1 MYHVSRSSYDAAL
14 GAFDSV
20 SQGTY
25 TRVCELAKGGMGTVD
40 LAVRSEGTFRR
51 LYAIKR
57 LRESYR
63 EDPEFRAMF
72 LDEARI
78 AGFIRHPH
86 VVSVLDVGEDAQGPF
101 LVLDYVD
108 GISAADLVKRVAER
122 GLVMPMSVALRI
134 AIDAAEGLHAAH
146 ELHDPETRQ
155 PLNLVHRDVS
165 PQNILLGFDG
175 SARVT
180 DFGVAKALGRVTRT
194 STGVLKG
201 KMGYMA
207 PEVLRFEEPDLR
219 SDLFSLGVVLIEL
232 LIGRRLYRNTEG
244 MDGARR
250 VLNEPP
256 PDLGELREDAPP
268 ELVELMFQMLAKS
281 RDHRPQSAR
290 DVARRL
296 ESVLADVHAEGA
308 PELSDYIAELFED
321 RREESAERVRLAH
334 AAAEERTSP
343 RARPRALV
351 GVLAA
356 VVIVCAIVLGVAL
369 TRDEPP
375 QPSTP
380 EENLPDPVMELGP
393 LTIENVPVEADPAD
407 ETAETDPPAP
417 EPRMRA
423 RMRETTQSSDT
434 PMWGWQ

>member
-1 MYHVSRSSYDAAL
+1 MQ
-14 GAFDSV
+14 GAFDSM
-20 SQGTY
+20 SHGTY

-40 LAVRSEGTFRR
+40 LAVRREGTFRR

-86 VVSVLDVGEDAQGPF
+86 VVSVLDVGEDADGPF

-108 GISAADLVKRVAER
+108 GISAADLVRRVSER
-122 GLVMPMSVALRI
+122 DLVMPLSVALRI
-134 AIDAAEGLHAAH
+134 AIDSAEGLHAAH
-146 ELHDPETRQ
+146 ELLDPETGK

-201 KMGYMA
+201 KMGYMS
-207 PEVLRFEEPDLR
+207 PEVLRFEEADLR
-219 SDLFSLGVVLIEL
+219 SDLFSLGVVIVEL
-232 LIGRRLYRNTEG
+232 LIGRRLYRNVDG

-256 PDLGELREDAPP
+256 PDLGELRDDAPA
-268 ELVELMFQMLAKS
+268 ELVELMFQLLAKS
-281 RDHRPQSAR
+281 REHRPSSAR
-290 DVARRL
+290 EVARRL
-296 ESVLADVHAEGA
+296 EGVLADAQAEGA
-308 PELSDYIAELFED
+308 PAVELSDYIDELFED
-321 RREESAERVRLAH
+321 RREESAERIRLAH
-334 AAAEERTSP
+334 AVAD
-343 RARPRALV
+343 ARPTKPKRALGL

-356 VVIVCAIVLGVAL
+356 VMIVCAIVLGVVL
-369 TRDEPP
+369 TADEPETEAEAP
-375 QPSTP
+375 PLD
-380 EENLPDPVMELGP
+380 NVPDPVLQLGEA
-393 LTIENVPVEADPAD
+393 TIENVDDEPEPETMEASMR
-407 ETAETDPPAP
+407 
-417 EPRMRA
+417 PRMRPS
-423 RMRETTQSSDT
+423 MRASSMAPSGDT